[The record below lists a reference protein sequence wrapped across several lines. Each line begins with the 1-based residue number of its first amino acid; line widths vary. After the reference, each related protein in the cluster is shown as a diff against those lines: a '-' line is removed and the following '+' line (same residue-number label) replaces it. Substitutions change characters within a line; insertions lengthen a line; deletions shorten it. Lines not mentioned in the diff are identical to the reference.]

1 MINIISGELIST
13 KPASLTLLVGGSIG
27 IEVLVPPAIIQS
39 LPSTSKGTEITLI
52 TYFYLQIEQSKGVPV
67 IIGFLTENQRDFFEE
82 ILRVASIGPKT
93 AVKAMS
99 EPVSSI
105 ARAIE
110 SGDVLFLTRLSG
122 IGKQKAK
129 EIVAKLQGKVTAYM
143 SEEDRVTQGAL
154 GKVEPQNSCYD
165 EVLII
170 LQQLQYTKT
179 DADAMIKRAMQ
190 QNPDLSTTEEVL
202 DAIYKN
208 N

>member
-1 MINIISGELIST
+1 MINIISGELISA
-13 KPASLTLLVGGSIG
+13 KPASLTLLVGGSVG

-39 LPSTSKGTEITLI
+39 LPSTSKGTEITLV

-99 EPVSSI
+99 EPVSNI

-110 SGDVLFLTRLSG
+110 SGDIVFLTRLSG

-143 SEEDRVTQGAL
+143 SEEDRVTHGSL
-154 GKVEPQNSCYD
+154 GKVEPQNNCYD

-179 DADAMIKRAMQ
+179 DADYMIKRAMQ